1 MSASTSLEPASAP
14 TGADSKLFTP
24 LTIANGKIVLKH
36 RLVLAPLTRNRG
48 VPLKESTPENPNRIW
63 VPDELVAE
71 YYSQRATDGGLLISE
86 ALPPSLRVCHKLN
99 EQLVDEKS

>member
-1 MSASTSLEPASAP
+1 MSASTFLEPASAS

-24 LTIANGKIVLKH
+24 LTIANGKITLKH

-48 VPLKESTPENPNRIW
+48 VPLKHSTPGNPNRIW

-99 EQLVDEKS
+99 E